1 MDDAVLIQTL
11 VVVVVLIHLLMLLL
25 MGYLLWL
32 QRRGVAESDRQ
43 REAERQR
50 LAVRGPGRYPPSW
63 ELPRR

>member
-1 MDDAVLIQTL
+1 MNPLLAQLIALL
-11 VVVVVLIHLLMLLL
+11 VVFISLLMLLL

-63 ELPRR
+63 KLPRR